1 MFFSSIFTR
10 ETPRCQVVMSEVE
23 VEVVVVR
30 HGETDSNRSHTIQGH
45 LDTPLSSLGRRQ
57 AECVAT
63 YLADTQFSQAISSDL
78 ARALSTGQAIARANT
93 SLVESEI
100 EQWEVLRERCFG
112 ELEGGQAGLMQEA
125 VKGLNREEI
134 LAWGP
139 RGGETGLQFRQ
150 RVRKLSTPINPS
162 ILSECLTV
170 ISPQYNLARL
180 EWRV

>member
-1 MFFSSIFTR
+1 
-10 ETPRCQVVMSEVE
+10 MSEVG

-170 ISPQYNLARL
+170 ISPQYNLPRL
-180 EWRV
+180 EWR